1 MKLEGV
7 RVIDLS
13 LFLPGPLATQMMA
26 DHGARVIKIE
36 NPAAPEPGRSTA
48 YFPWVQGGETVMYR
62 ATHRGKESV
71 TLNLKDD
78 EARSLFLK
86 LVATADVL
94 VESFRPGV
102 MARLGLDQAAVRE
115 ANPRLVYCS
124 LSAFGQSG
132 PLRDVAAHDT
142 ATVAAAGV
150 LSLSR
155 SPEGGGPALLGVAIA
170 DILAAQLVFGGVVMA
185 LFRRAAT
192 GQGDYL
198 DISMFES
205 ALAAQPNIVG
215 PVFGGGRAPDA
226 RAERTHGGNAMF
238 NIYATAGGGYVA
250 LGGGEKKF
258 VENLFNGLGRPEFI
272 AAVSGPAGP
281 AHAPAIRF
289 LRETF
294 RAETRAAWEA
304 WFKGRDIP
312 AMPVFDLAEA
322 WDQPHVRARAMRVTD
337 ADGNDHIGIP
347 IKYGDEPGRVNPA
360 LAAVGQ
366 HTDAVLGALGC
377 DAGTI
382 AVLRA
387 RGAV

>member
-1 MKLEGV
+1 MKLDGI

-36 NPAAPEPGRSTA
+36 NPAAPEPGRSTD
-48 YFPWVQGGETVMYR
+48 YFPWAQGGHTVMYR
-62 ATHRGKESV
+62 STHRGKESV
-71 TLNLKDD
+71 TLNLKD
-78 EARSLFLK
+78 AAAKALFLK
-86 LVATADVL
+86 LVGEADVL

-102 MARLGLDQAAVRE
+102 MARLGLDPATLRGS
-115 ANPRLVYCS
+115 NPRLVYCS

-132 PLRDVAAHDT
+132 PWRDVAAHDT

-170 DILAAQLVFGGVVMA
+170 DILAAQLLFGGIVMA
-185 LFRRAAT
+185 LYRRATT

-198 DISMFES
+198 DVSMFEA

-215 PVFGGGRAPDA
+215 PVFGAGRAPDPN
-226 RAERTHGGNAMF
+226 AERTHGGNAMF
-238 NIYATAGGGYVA
+238 NIYATRDGGSIA

-258 VENLFNGLGRPEFI
+258 VANLFGGLGRPEFI
-272 AAVSGPAGP
+272 APVSGPAGP

-289 LRETF
+289 LREAF
-294 RAETRAAWEA
+294 GAKTRTEWEA
-304 WFKGRDIP
+304 WLKGRDIP

-322 WDQPHVRARAMRVTD
+322 WSQPHVRERAMRVTD
-337 ADGNDHIGIP
+337 AAGNDHIGIP
-347 IKYGDEPGRVNPA
+347 IKYADEPGRVNPK
-360 LAAVGQ
+360 LASVGQ
-366 HTDAVLGALGC
+366 HTDAVLSELGC
-377 DAGTI
+377 DAAHI
-382 AVLRA
+382 ARLHA
-387 RGAV
+387 RGAI